1 MSESTVGPVARPA
14 GPGAGGVRRRAL
26 LTGSG
31 LGAAALLA
39 ACQGSPAPTP
49 AISAAPTPSATAG
62 PTVAAVTPEASPS
75 PASPPATGADLSTWS
90 LEQKVGQLLMVG
102 VDATSDGSGA
112 THLVT
117 DLHVGGIFLSG
128 RSSAGAAT
136 VRRLV
141 DSLTSLVDTGTT
153 HDSPLMVS
161 TDQEGGE
168 VQVLSGEGFSA
179 IPSGLRQAESSP
191 EELTAS
197 ATTWGRELADAGVTM
212 NLAPIADLVD
222 LTSPTSNAPIGQWH
236 REYGH
241 DAATVTDYAGAFA
254 AGMDASGVI
263 PVLKHFPG
271 LGRVTRNTDTASGVT
286 DTLTTGADDA
296 AVQIFAALMA
306 TGTRAVMVSSAVY
319 GLIDASNP
327 AIFSSAV
334 VTDLLRTGLG
344 FQGVVL
350 TDDVAAAAQVA
361 AWTPGERA
369 VAAVRAGCD
378 IVLAS
383 ADASVAEA
391 MVDALVK
398 EAGADP
404 AFAARVD
411 ESVLRIQSLKQSHAG

>member
-1 MSESTVGPVARPA
+1 
-14 GPGAGGVRRRAL
+14 
-26 LTGSG
+26 
-31 LGAAALLA
+31 
-39 ACQGSPAPTP
+39 
-49 AISAAPTPSATAG
+49 
-62 PTVAAVTPEASPS
+62 
-75 PASPPATGADLSTWS
+75 
-90 LEQKVGQLLMVG
+90 
-102 VDATSDGSGA
+102 
-112 THLVT
+112 
-117 DLHVGGIFLSG
+117 
-128 RSSAGAAT
+128 
-136 VRRLV
+136 
-141 DSLTSLVDTGTT
+141 
-153 HDSPLMVS
+153 
-161 TDQEGGE
+161 
-168 VQVLSGEGFSA
+168 
-179 IPSGLRQAESSP
+179 
-191 EELTAS
+191 
-197 ATTWGRELADAGVTM
+197 M

-391 MVDALVK
+391 MV
-398 EAGADP
+398 AGADP